1 MNKKDNSLSVY
12 EFSAFGSFK
21 VICQGYSSINATEF
35 SPSYIKSIKQGVLH
49 FMMGCGGII

>member
-21 VICQGYSSINATEF
+21 VICQGYSSINAIEF
-35 SPSYIKSIKQGVLH
+35 SPSYIKSIKRGVLH
-49 FMMGCGGII
+49 FMTWCGGII